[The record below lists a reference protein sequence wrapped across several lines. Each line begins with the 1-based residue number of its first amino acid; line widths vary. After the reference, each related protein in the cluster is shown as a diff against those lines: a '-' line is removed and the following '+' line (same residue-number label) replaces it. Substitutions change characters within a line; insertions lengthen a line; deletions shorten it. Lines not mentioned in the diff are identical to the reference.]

1 MQVYNG
7 LMARPDWKT
16 AVKIPVGV
24 IPGGSGNGLARALSH
39 AAGYFILLLKH
50 ITFK

>member
-1 MQVYNG
+1 MG
-7 LMARPDWKT
+7 RKDWKT

-39 AAGYFILLLKH
+39 AAGYVALLFFLFSFPLKS
-50 ITFK
+50 

>member
-16 AVKIPVGV
+16 AVQIPVGV

-39 AAGYFILLLKH
+39 AAGYFILLLKL

>member
-1 MQVYNG
+1 
-7 LMARPDWKT
+7 MARPDWKT

-39 AAGYFILLLKH
+39 AAG
-50 ITFK
+50 